1 MTMQTFT
8 LASWNVNSLPV
19 RAPQILTWLEDNSID
34 VLAVQETKVTD
45 DKFPHQL
52 FTDLGYH
59 IAYSGQKTYNG
70 VAFISRLPLT
80 DIWIESSDILERRII
95 AATIQDARVINL
107 YVPNG
112 STPSSDKYLY
122 KLSWLERVTKWIE
135 TELQRYPKLAVVG
148 DFNIAPYD
156 IDVHDPLEWV
166 DCVLCSPQERTAL
179 ARMQALGLL
188 DSFRELNPELQT
200 YSWWDYRAA
209 SFRRNRGLR
218 IDLILLSQA
227 LQACCIE
234 TGIDPLPR
242 KSERPSDH
250 APVWATLKTKAL

>member
-19 RAPQILTWLEDNSID
+19 RAPQMLAWLEQRSMD

-80 DIWIESSDILERRII
+80 DIWIEPADIAERRII
-95 AATIQDARVINL
+95 AATIQGIRVINL

-112 STPSSDKYLY
+112 SEPSSEKYLY
-122 KLSWLERVTKWIE
+122 KLSWLDRVTALIE
-135 TELQRYPKLAVVG
+135 SELQQYPKLAVVG
-148 DFNIAPYD
+148 DFNIAPQD
-156 IDVHDPLEWV
+156 IDVHDPKEWT
-166 DCVLCSPQERTAL
+166 DCVLCSPQERAAL
-179 ARMQALGLL
+179 TRIQALGLR
-188 DSFRELNPELQT
+188 DSFREMNQGLQE

-227 LQACCIE
+227 LHAGCLE
-234 TGIDPLPR
+234 TGIDPTPR
-242 KSERPSDH
+242 QSERPSDH
-250 APVWATLKTKAL
+250 APVWATLRT

>member
-19 RAPQILTWLEDNSID
+19 RAPQILAWLEQRSID

-70 VAFISRLPLT
+70 VALISRLPLT
-80 DIWIESSDILERRII
+80 DIWIEPSDIAERRII
-95 AATIQDARVINL
+95 AATIQGIRVINL

-112 STPSSDKYLY
+112 SDLSSEKYLY
-122 KLSWLERVTKWIE
+122 KLSWLDRVTALIA
-135 TELQRYPKLAVVG
+135 TELERYPKLAVVG
-148 DFNIAPYD
+148 DFNIAPND
-156 IDVHDPLEWV
+156 IDTHDPQEWT
-166 DCVLCSPQERTAL
+166 DCVLCSPQERAAL
-179 ARMQALGLL
+179 ARIQALGLL
-188 DSFRELNPELQT
+188 DSFREMNRELQV

-218 IDLILLSQA
+218 IDLILLSHA
-227 LQACCIE
+227 LHAGCLE

-242 KSERPSDH
+242 QSERPSDH
-250 APVWATLKTKAL
+250 APVWAALRT